1 MRSFK
6 MYDIQANEDYQNVCQ
21 GSGSNIYL
29 CLVLVGDSAGKG
41 IDETMICMQ
50 KREES
55 RQKLCNLFFEGAKL
69 FGAMLTGAF
78 LHAALEGWIQ
88 ALF

>member
-1 MRSFK
+1 MRNYK
-6 MYDIQANEDYQNVCQ
+6 MYDIQANDDYQCVCK
-21 GSGSNIYL
+21 GSSSNIYL
-29 CLVLVGDSAGKG
+29 CLILAEDSAEKE
-41 IDETMICMQ
+41 IDETMVCMQ

-78 LHAALEGWIQ
+78 LHAALVGWIPT
-88 ALF
+88 LF